1 MGKQKLIDRK
11 SCKYN
16 NKFGETMFEKFM
28 WGIFPYI
35 FWTMFLGIILAF
47 FVNAYLMVFHP
58 RFIGEWNA
66 ELLAPI
72 IEKIKE

>member
-1 MGKQKLIDRK
+1 MKRNQLNLKK
-11 SCKYN
+11 EYCMFKES
-16 NKFGETMFEKFM
+16 KFESFM
-28 WGIFPYI
+28 WNIFPYI
-35 FWTMFLGIILAF
+35 FWTIWIGMLLAF
-47 FVNAYLMVFHP
+47 VVNAYLVVFHP